1 MTTVIEEKTSLH
13 LLDVEKIRQEFPI
26 LKRLINQKPLVYL
39 DNSATTQKPNGVLL
53 ALQHYYTHLNANI
66 HRGVHL
72 LSHQS
77 TDAYEHTRLSVQRL
91 INAAHHEEIIFTRGT
106 TESINLVAASWGA
119 SLKAGDE
126 ILVSAL
132 EHHSNLLPWQELCK
146 KVGAQ
151 LQIIPINDQGDID
164 LIAYQ
169 KMLTPKVRLVALT
182 HISNVIGTVNPIKTM
197 IDWAH
202 QQGSLVLIDGAQAV
216 AHTPVN
222 VQQLDCDFYVFS
234 AHKMYGPT
242 GVGVLYAKRHI
253 LERMD
258 PYQVGGGMVNE
269 VSYEN
274 ASYAALPYR
283 FEAGT
288 PDIAGVVA
296 FKAAIEFVQNIGLQA
311 IHEHEKE
318 LLSTAEK
325 LLETVEGVT
334 IIGHA
339 HHKAAALSF
348 VMENIHPHDIG
359 TILDHEGIAVRVG
372 HHCAMPLMQ
381 RFNIPATVRVSF
393 AVYNNIAEVHALVA
407 ALQQVKRLFSHG

>member
-1 MTTVIEEKTSLH
+1 MTAVIEEKPSSH

-26 LKRLINQKPLVYL
+26 LKKLINQKPLVYL
-39 DNSATTQKPNGVLL
+39 DNSATTQKPNEVIQ
-53 ALQHYYTHLNANI
+53 ALQHYYTSLNANI
-66 HRGVHL
+66 HRGVHW
-72 LSHQS
+72 LSHQA

-106 TESINLVAASWGA
+106 TESINLVAASWG
-119 SLKAGDE
+119 SSVKAGDE
-126 ILVSAL
+126 IIVSAL
-132 EHHSNLLPWQELCK
+132 EHHSNLLPWQELCART
-146 KVGAQ
+146 GAI
-151 LQIIPINDQGDID
+151 LRIIPINDQGELD
-164 LIAYQ
+164 LVAYQ
-169 KMLTPKVRLVALT
+169 KLLSPKVRLVALT
-182 HISNVIGTVNPIKTM
+182 HISNVIGTVNPINTM

-202 QQGSLVLIDGAQAV
+202 QYGSLVLIDGAQAV

-242 GVGVLYAKRHI
+242 GVGVLYGKRQI
-253 LERMD
+253 LENMP
-258 PYQVGGGMVNE
+258 PYQLGGGMVNQ
-269 VSYEN
+269 VTYEN
-274 ASYAALPYR
+274 ATYAALPYR

-296 FKAAIEFVQNIGLQA
+296 FKAAIEFIQNIGLEA

-318 LLSTAEK
+318 LLHTAEK

-334 IIGHA
+334 MIGQA
-339 HHKAAALSF
+339 HQKAAALSF
-348 VMENIHPHDIG
+348 VMDNIHPHDIG

-393 AVYNNIAEVHALVA
+393 AVYNTVAEVYALVT
-407 ALQQVKRLFSHG
+407 ALQQVKRLFNHG